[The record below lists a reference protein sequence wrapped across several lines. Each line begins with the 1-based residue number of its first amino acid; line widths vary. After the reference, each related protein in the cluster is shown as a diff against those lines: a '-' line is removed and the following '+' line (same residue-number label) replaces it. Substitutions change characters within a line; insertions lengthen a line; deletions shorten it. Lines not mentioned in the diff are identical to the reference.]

1 MLGHLEVFTHHASNG
16 DSSARNV
23 ATRPPH
29 TLGRLAQHAIGPF
42 PTAELFEIKGAMRWV
57 WVWTLHTSWA
67 YLHKLN
73 FAMPSYEIETFL
85 HMSHLCV
92 TSDSPRVAIPQHAH
106 SLAPCAVHNTMLHYS
121 CKFLLYCVNT
131 SPDSVDSTNEL
142 ISNQRQ
148 YRGCCFRLWH
158 LRWASGQCHLQIFTS
173 SSHSNVC
180 SLWVWSDTTQSHMF
194 TVSMQPLIL
203 VFNHFWAPKYPS
215 VLYQGS
221 VQQTNFLHKIGLSS
235 NCGKTGFLPLVNH
248 SPTCSLSNRP
258 SIVGW
263 IMSHVL

>member
-1 MLGHLEVFTHHASNG
+1 MFKLTSVTVLGHLEVFTHHASNG

-85 HMSHLCV
+85 HMSHLTHKWL
-92 TSDSPRVAIPQHAH
+92 TSSGDPSTCSQPSALRSPQRNAA
-106 SLAPCAVHNTMLHYS
+106 L
-121 CKFLLYCVNT
+121 FLLYCANT

-180 SLWVWSDTTQSHMF
+180 SLWVWSDTTQSHIF

-258 SIVGW
+258 SIVG
-263 IMSHVL
+263 